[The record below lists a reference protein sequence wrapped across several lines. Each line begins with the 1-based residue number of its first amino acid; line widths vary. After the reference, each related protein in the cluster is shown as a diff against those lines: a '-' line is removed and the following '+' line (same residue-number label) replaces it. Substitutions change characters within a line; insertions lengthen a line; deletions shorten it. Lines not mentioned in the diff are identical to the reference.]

1 MAVELLFVVRLHVV
15 DFNLV
20 VIPHQSKHKGSPI
33 LLHIIG
39 LRWARRAMNQK
50 ERNRCE
56 AILVDTRDGEA
67 IQDCRLPIADCQ
79 LPIADWGAPVSD
91 FPPSSKRQMEIG
103 NRQSPP
109 IDNFI
114 VGYDDPGQT
123 GAWHN
128 AAWR

>member
-39 LRWARRAMNQK
+39 LRWERRAMNQK

-56 AILVDTRDGEA
+56 AVLVDTRDGEA
-67 IQDCRLPIADCQ
+67 IQDCRLPIAYCRLGSAGVRYSPLFQ
-79 LPIADWGAPVSD
+79 LA
-91 FPPSSKRQMEIG
+91 IG
-103 NRQSPP
+103 NRQSAIPP
-109 IDNFI
+109 RL
-114 VGYDDPGQT
+114 T
-123 GAWHN
+123 TSS
-128 AAWR
+128 